1 MEMDA
6 TQVEGRQQAASHN
19 NSNNTNSSDNNDD
32 EVQQT
37 TATTTTTIEHRD
49 SIDSPAFSGTEPDPD
64 PDVEVDIEADAE
76 DEAQPLSERWS
87 PLGANYD
94 DANSVSLELLSGIDC
109 GDLEPTLLGLDKLEK
124 HQQQQQQQE
133 LQQQQQPTTVAVD
146 NASELARLRSIE
158 DEQELLTSSLL
169 ALTSQFAHVQL
180 RVRQIVE
187 APTDERDQLLRDLED
202 FAFQGIPETVQ
213 PLAGNN
219 KNDDDVRDD
228 DDDGA
233 DNKEAQGEGEV
244 TAPPDGQLIEQLKSQ
259 LTELE
264 QLAYESGAP
273 GVLPQHVLLEKQ
285 KFILDEL
292 RTKLNLQVEQHQ
304 LPGLSTEQ
312 LRHQV
317 DNAIGEFVGPLKMKE
332 QLVAQLKTQ
341 ITDLERFIAFLQCD
355 TAGSGAGSGVS
366 SASDKLKLLS
376 GAYNSYAAKQT
387 ARQAPKTTTG
397 AGAGTKVEAGAGS
410 GAGTVTAGHS
420 QLQTQP
426 VAMEAGAPRRES
438 LHSKAHGLLDK
449 ASLLMQM
456 FATTHFAKRQAD
468 FQQNSLKK
476 THKGNHW
483 GDLRA
488 QLEVDI
494 QEVAALAATLSCDRE
509 KLANIKRALR
519 QQQQQHSAG
528 GGSLALNAQ
537 NGALTTVPPR
547 CRRAAAAAVA
557 GHELTPYAAGAAGAA
572 ASSDSDE
579 DAYERYDWD
588 KDKAGLG
595 RRIVHMR
602 GDSIATIG
610 RELTSVVRKN
620 FARTLQQLIQHG
632 LRIPAESAAS
642 SLMVPFMRCLQ
653 PGAQR
658 VSATTAAGGGG
669 GGVGGGGGGLGG
681 GVASS
686 DMQFLGIGRSMHVWE
701 LIIEYYNLKNGEE
714 YNNTPARKLSQSFQL
729 DIVDA
734 HAVTAK
740 QSLLSAIGMI
750 LAMHRPYKRSYN
762 AHFKAL
768 ICAGLNAHLLVEWLN
783 LILSCN
789 ELIDTYYTSNS
800 YVACTGFRDS
810 LRSIDA
816 LSKFDFDLPVD
827 LAIRHF
833 RNI

>member
-1 MEMDA
+1 NDA
-6 TQVEGRQQAASHN
+6 K
-19 NSNNTNSSDNNDD
+19 
-32 EVQQT
+32 QT
-37 TATTTTTIEHRD
+37 TTATTIEHRD
-49 SIDSPAFSGTEPDPD
+49 SLESPAYSGTEPDGD
-64 PDVEVDIEADAE
+64 EEDVEDVE

-94 DANSVSLELLSGIDC
+94 DANSVSLELLAGVDC
-109 GDLEPTLLGLDKLEK
+109 GDMCVVEPTLLGLDKLEK
-124 HQQQQQQQE
+124 QQQQH
-133 LQQQQQPTTVAVD
+133 D
-146 NASELARLRSIE
+146 ASELARLRSIE

-202 FAFQGIPETVQ
+202 FAFQGIPEAVQ
-213 PLAGNN
+213 PLPGQ
-219 KNDDDVRDD
+219 
-228 DDDGA
+228 DDGDGDDGDSNENGNEEGD
-233 DNKEAQGEGEV
+233 DNET
-244 TAPPDGQLIEQLKSQ
+244 TAPAGELIEQLKSQ

-355 TAGSGAGSGVS
+355 NAGGGAAGL
-366 SASDKLKLLS
+366 ASDKLKLLS

-387 ARQAPKTTTG
+387 ARQAPKPPPTTT
-397 AGAGTKVEAGAGS
+397 T
-410 GAGTVTAGHS
+410 TTTTAAATTATTAATP
-420 QLQTQP
+420 L
-426 VAMEAGAPRRES
+426 AMEAGAPRRES

-456 FATTHFAKRQAD
+456 FATTHFASRRQAD

-519 QQQQQHSAG
+519 QQHQQQLQTAAG
-528 GGSLALNAQ
+528 CSLNAT

-547 CRRAAAAAVA
+547 CRRAAAAAAAAAAVA
-557 GHELTPYAAGAAGAA
+557 GHELTPYAAGAGGAA

-588 KDKAGLG
+588 KDKALG

-658 VSATTAAGGGG
+658 VSAAGGGG
-669 GGVGGGGGGLGG
+669 AGGGFGGAFGGG
-681 GVASS
+681 AAPS

-789 ELIDTYYTSNS
+789 ELIDTYYTSSS

>member
-6 TQVEGRQQAASHN
+6 TLAEAKQPDNSSNSSN
-19 NSNNTNSSDNNDD
+19 NSNKSSNSSSCDD
-32 EVQQT
+32 VQQT
-37 TATTTTTIEHRD
+37 TTTSTLAEVEDRE
-49 SIDSPAFSGTEPDPD
+49 SIDRQAYKATDPDAD
-64 PDVEVDIEADAE
+64 PDVDVDVDVDVE

-94 DANSVSLELLSGIDC
+94 DANSASSELLAGGDC
-109 GDLEPTLLGLDKLEK
+109 GELEPTLLGLEKL
-124 HQQQQQQQE
+124 E
-133 LQQQQQPTTVAVD
+133 LQQATSTAVAD
-146 NASELARLRSIE
+146 NANELARLRSIE

-202 FAFQGIPETVQ
+202 FAFQGIPEVVQ
-213 PLAGNN
+213 PLTEDLE
-219 KNDDDVRDD
+219 NDD
-228 DDDGA
+228 A
-233 DNKEAQGEGEV
+233 EDNGGDEL
-244 TAPPDGQLIEQLKSQ
+244 TAPRNGQLIKQLKSQ

-264 QLAYESGAP
+264 NLAYESGEP

-355 TAGSGAGSGVS
+355 TAGGAGGPGTTNT
-366 SASDKLKLLS
+366 SDKLKLLS

-387 ARQAPKTTTG
+387 ARQTPAQLPLKAATTATTTN
-397 AGAGTKVEAGAGS
+397 S
-410 GAGTVTAGHS
+410 QMTATSTDSTEHG
-420 QLQTQP
+420 
-426 VAMEAGAPRRES
+426 PRQES

-456 FATTHFAKRQAD
+456 FATTHFAKRQED
-468 FQQNSLKK
+468 FQHNSLKK

-519 QQQQQHSAG
+519 QQRQAQHPS
-528 GGSLALNAQ
+528 GSLNAQ
-537 NGALTTVPPR
+537 NGALTTLPPR
-547 CRRAAAAAVA
+547 CRRAAAAAVAAAVA
-557 GHELTPYAAGAAGAA
+557 GHELTPYAAGGAT

-579 DAYERYDWD
+579 DMYEHYDWD
-588 KDKAGLG
+588 KDKSLS

-653 PGAQR
+653 PSAQR
-658 VSATTAAGGGG
+658 VSASG
-669 GGVGGGGGGLGG
+669 GGV
-681 GVASS
+681 SNE
-686 DMQFLGIGRSMHVWE
+686 MQFLGIGRAMHAWE

-800 YVACTGFRDS
+800 YVASTGFRDS

>member
-1 MEMDA
+1 MDMNA
-6 TQVEGRQQAASHN
+6 TLAEGQQPAS
-19 NSNNTNSSDNNDD
+19 SNSSSNSSTASCDNL
-32 EVQQT
+32 QQLAAKVGSAT
-37 TATTTTTIEHRD
+37 GTATVNED
-49 SIDSPAFSGTEPDPD
+49 VECVESPAYP
-64 PDVEVDIEADAE
+64 EADQDAEAFGE

-94 DANSVSLELLSGIDC
+94 DANSASSELITSGDC
-109 GDLEPTLLGLDKLEK
+109 ELKPTMLNQELEK
-124 HQQQQQQQE
+124 
-133 LQQQQQPTTVAVD
+133 QPPAAVAA
-146 NASELARLRSIE
+146 NEESASELARLRSIE
-158 DEQELLTSSLL
+158 EEQEVLTSSLL

-202 FAFQGIPETVQ
+202 FAFQGIPEV
-213 PLAGNN
+213 PLPAT
-219 KNDDDVRDD
+219 KTDNDNDETQQ
-228 DDDGA
+228 A
-233 DNKEAQGEGEV
+233 
-244 TAPPDGQLIEQLKSQ
+244 TPPNGQLIEKLKSQ

-264 QLAYESGAP
+264 QFAYDSGAP

-304 LPGLSTEQ
+304 LPALSTEE

-355 TAGSGAGSGVS
+355 TAGGTT
-366 SASDKLKLLS
+366 SASEKLKLLS

-387 ARQAPKTTTG
+387 ARQAPGQLPVVATTSTTTTTTNSSSNNMS
-397 AGAGTKVEAGAGS
+397 A
-410 GAGTVTAGHS
+410 TAASSSSSSNSNSENGP
-420 QLQTQP
+420 Q
-426 VAMEAGAPRRES
+426 RES

-519 QQQQQHSAG
+519 QQREQQTTNVNKPSV
-528 GGSLALNAQ
+528 SVDAQ
-537 NGALTTVPPR
+537 NGALTTLPPR
-547 CRRAAAAAVA
+547 CRRAAVNSA
-557 GHELTPYAAGAAGAA
+557 GHELTPYAASAAT

-579 DAYERYDWD
+579 DMYERYDWD
-588 KDKAGLG
+588 TDKSLG

-610 RELTSVVRKN
+610 RELTNVVRKN

-632 LRIPAESAAS
+632 LRLPAESAAS

-658 VSATTAAGGGG
+658 VAAG
-669 GGVGGGGGGLGG
+669 
-681 GVASS
+681 AAAE
-686 DMQFLGIGRSMHVWE
+686 MQFLGIGRSMHAWE
-701 LIIEYYNLKNGEE
+701 LILEYYNLKNGEE

-734 HAVTAK
+734 QAVTAK

>member
-1 MEMDA
+1 MDDILLS
-6 TQVEGRQQAASHN
+6 TSCGNMDTVVAA
-19 NSNNTNSSDNNDD
+19 
-32 EVQQT
+32 T
-37 TATTTTTIEHRD
+37 TATTTTPSIATTAFDSSSIIEIKVPD
-49 SIDSPAFSGTEPDPD
+49 SIQSEAYPEEDSNIIDAVAEAITDGNAEAVVDA
-64 PDVEVDIEADAE
+64 DVDEVDDG
-76 DEAQPLSERWS
+76 QPLSERWS

-94 DANSVSLELLSGIDC
+94 DAHSPSSELLSPDC
-109 GDLEPTLLGLDKLEK
+109 CEAELAASLERER
-124 HQQQQQQQE
+124 
-133 LQQQQQPTTVAVD
+133 QPTESAT
-146 NASELARLRSIE
+146 ELARLRNIE
-158 DEQELLTSSLL
+158 EEQELLTSSLL
-169 ALTSQFAHVQL
+169 ALTSHFAHVQL

-187 APTDERDQLLRDLED
+187 APADERDQLLRDLED
-202 FAFQGIPETVQ
+202 FAFQGIPEAAQLKESAESEQPDDGKPVQ
-213 PLAGNN
+213 P
-219 KNDDDVRDD
+219 DS
-228 DDDGA
+228 
-233 DNKEAQGEGEV
+233 
-244 TAPPDGQLIEQLKSQ
+244 QLIEQLKTQ

-264 QLAYESGAP
+264 QLAYEAGAP
-273 GVLPQHVLLEKQ
+273 GVLPQQMLLEKQ

-292 RTKLNLQVEQHQ
+292 KTKLNLQVEQHE
-304 LPGLSTEQ
+304 LPALSMEQ

-355 TAGSGAGSGVS
+355 TGGTEGASS
-366 SASDKLKLLS
+366 SADKLKQLS

-387 ARQAPKTTTG
+387 ARQMPSKSMS
-397 AGAGTKVEAGAGS
+397 TKVA
-410 GAGTVTAGHS
+410 TA
-420 QLQTQP
+420 
-426 VAMEAGAPRRES
+426 APSSEVSHVESAESEPRGES

-456 FATTHFAKRQAD
+456 FASTHFATRQAD

-519 QQQQQHSAG
+519 QHQASNATDSSG
-528 GGSLALNAQ
+528 TITAQ

-547 CRRAAAAAVA
+547 CRRAGSGSGA
-557 GHELTPYAAGAAGAA
+557 GHELTPYATAQ
-572 ASSDSDE
+572 SSDESDE

-588 KDKAGLG
+588 KSLG

-602 GDSIATIG
+602 GDSIATIS
-610 RELTSVVRKN
+610 RELTTVVRKN

-632 LRIPAESAAS
+632 LRIPAESATS
-642 SLMVPFMRCLQ
+642 SLMVPFLRCLN
-653 PGAQR
+653 PGMIGAQR
-658 VSATTAAGGGG
+658 MAAHDELQETDGRFGSGD
-669 GGVGGGGGGLGG
+669 GGLRAQLFG
-681 GVASS
+681 S
-686 DMQFLGIGRSMHVWE
+686 GRAMHAWE
-701 LIIEYYNLKNGEE
+701 LVLEYYYLKHGEE

-734 HAVTAK
+734 QVVTAK
-740 QSLLSAIGMI
+740 QSLLTSVGMI
-750 LAMHRPYKRSYN
+750 VAMHRPYKRSYN
-762 AHFKAL
+762 AHFKAFV
-768 ICAGLNAHLLVEWLN
+768 CAGLNAHLLVEWLN

-789 ELIDTYYTSNS
+789 ELIDTYYATNS
-800 YVACTGFRDS
+800 YVARTGFRDS

-816 LSKFDFDLPVD
+816 LSKFDFDLPID
-827 LAIRHF
+827 LAVRHF

>member
-1 MEMDA
+1 MEMNDTLA
-6 TQVEGRQQAASHN
+6 EGQQPAS
-19 NSNNTNSSDNNDD
+19 STSSCDN
-32 EVQQT
+32 VQPT
-37 TATTTTTIEHRD
+37 KTTTTTSSTTTTTTTSTIIAVNVNEGNVD
-49 SIDSPAFSGTEPDPD
+49 SQAYPETDP
-64 PDVEVDIEADAE
+64 EADAE

-94 DANSVSLELLSGIDC
+94 DANSASSELMTSGGDC
-109 GDLEPTLLGLDKLEK
+109 AELDEPQLLGCLTLDKPPPPPPL
-124 HQQQQQQQE
+124 
-133 LQQQQQPTTVAVD
+133 LTVGTAGAD

-158 DEQELLTSSLL
+158 EEQELLTSSLL

-202 FAFQGIPETVQ
+202 FAFQGIPEVAQ
-213 PLAGNN
+213 PNN
-219 KNDDDVRDD
+219 DHGTDEMQ
-228 DDDGA
+228 A
-233 DNKEAQGEGEV
+233 T

-264 QLAYESGAP
+264 QLAYDSGTP

-304 LPGLSTEQ
+304 LPALSTEQ

-355 TAGSGAGSGVS
+355 TAGAGGGGSGTT

-387 ARQAPKTTTG
+387 ARQTPGQLPVMATTSSAT
-397 AGAGTKVEAGAGS
+397 AAAANMNAAAGTSSAE
-410 GAGTVTAGHS
+410 H
-420 QLQTQP
+420 
-426 VAMEAGAPRRES
+426 EPRRES

-494 QEVAALAATLSCDRE
+494 QEVAALAATLSCDRQ

-519 QQQQQHSAG
+519 QQQQLAATNANNAS
-528 GGSLALNAQ
+528 GSFNAQ
-537 NGALTTVPPR
+537 NGALTTLPPR
-547 CRRAAAAAVA
+547 CRRAVANAAAA
-557 GHELTPYAAGAAGAA
+557 GHELTPYAASAAAA

-579 DAYERYDWD
+579 DIYERYDWD
-588 KDKAGLG
+588 KDKSMG

-632 LRIPAESAAS
+632 LRIPAESAAT
-642 SLMVPFMRCLQ
+642 SLMVPFMRCLH

-658 VSATTAAGGGG
+658 VAAG
-669 GGVGGGGGGLGG
+669 
-681 GVASS
+681 AAPE
-686 DMQFLGIGRSMHVWE
+686 MQFLGIGRAMHAWE
-701 LIIEYYNLKNGEE
+701 LILEYYNLKHGEE

-734 HAVTAK
+734 QVVTAK

-750 LAMHRPYKRSYN
+750 LTMHRPYKRSYN

>member
-1 MEMDA
+1 MEMDD
-6 TQVEGRQQAASHN
+6 TLVEGQQPA
-19 NSNNTNSSDNNDD
+19 NSSNTCSIS
-32 EVQQT
+32 VQQT
-37 TATTTTTIEHRD
+37 TTAAAIED
-49 SIDSPAFSGTEPDPD
+49 IDSHAYPETNPEA
-64 PDVEVDIEADAE
+64 DVEDAE

-94 DANSVSLELLSGIDC
+94 DANSASSELLTGGDC
-109 GDLEPTLLGLDKLEK
+109 GELEPTLLGLEKLEK
-124 HQQQQQQQE
+124 QAMS
-133 LQQQQQPTTVAVD
+133 TAVAD
-146 NASELARLRSIE
+146 NANELARLRSIE

-202 FAFQGIPETVQ
+202 FAFQGIPEVVQ
-213 PLAGNN
+213 PLSDSLENEDAE
-219 KNDDDVRDD
+219 
-228 DDDGA
+228 DG
-233 DNKEAQGEGEV
+233 DV
-244 TAPPDGQLIEQLKSQ
+244 TAPPNGQLIEQLKSQ

-304 LPGLSTEQ
+304 LPSLSIEQ

-355 TAGSGAGSGVS
+355 TAGDGTGGGSGTTT

-387 ARQAPKTTTG
+387 ARQTPAQLPLKANTTPATATTDGQISVKSPG
-397 AGAGTKVEAGAGS
+397 AEQGS
-410 GAGTVTAGHS
+410 
-420 QLQTQP
+420 Q
-426 VAMEAGAPRRES
+426 RES

-456 FATTHFAKRQAD
+456 FATTHFAKRQED

-519 QQQQQHSAG
+519 QQRHPSG
-528 GGSLALNAQ
+528 ALNAQ

-557 GHELTPYAAGAAGAA
+557 GHELTPYAAGGAT

-579 DAYERYDWD
+579 DMYERYDWN
-588 KDKAGLG
+588 KDKSLS

-658 VSATTAAGGGG
+658 VSVSGSGSGPNE
-669 GGVGGGGGGLGG
+669 
-681 GVASS
+681 
-686 DMQFLGIGRSMHVWE
+686 MQFLGIGRPMHAWE

-750 LAMHRPYKRSYN
+750 LAMHRPYKRSCN

-800 YVACTGFRDS
+800 YVASTGFRDS

>member
-1 MEMDA
+1 
-6 TQVEGRQQAASHN
+6 AA
-19 NSNNTNSSDNNDD
+19 
-32 EVQQT
+32 
-37 TATTTTTIEHRD
+37 ATTTARRTVEQCD
-49 SIDSPAFSGTEPDPD
+49 SIDSQTEAEPELD
-64 PDVEVDIEADAE
+64 ADGE
-76 DEAQPLSERWS
+76 DEGQPLSERWS

-94 DANSVSLELLSGIDC
+94 DANSASSELLSGVGIGVGVGV
-109 GDLEPTLLGLDKLEK
+109 GDGELEPTLLGATLDK
-124 HQQQQQQQE
+124 QQ
-133 LQQQQQPTTVAVD
+133 TAAAGATAAAAAGAASAAAAAD

-202 FAFQGIPETVQ
+202 FAFQGIPEVLPCT
-213 PLAGNN
+213 PASASGYGEPAHA
-219 KNDDDVRDD
+219 DAAPETP
-228 DDDGA
+228 DG
-233 DNKEAQGEGEV
+233 
-244 TAPPDGQLIEQLKSQ
+244 PPDGQLIEQLKSQ

-292 RTKLNLQVEQHQ
+292 RAKLNLQVEQHQ
-304 LPGLSTEQ
+304 LPALSTEQ

-355 TAGSGAGSGVS
+355 TAAG
-366 SASDKLKLLS
+366 ASDKMKLLS

-387 ARQAPKTTTG
+387 ARQVPPAQLPVRATAAAATTTAAAAAAA
-397 AGAGTKVEAGAGS
+397 AGGTASSTGVGSSSCS
-410 GAGTVTAGHS
+410 GAEQATH
-420 QLQTQP
+420 
-426 VAMEAGAPRRES
+426 RES

-476 THKGNHW
+476 TNKGNHW

-519 QQQQQHSAG
+519 HHQQQQQQQQQQHQQQQQAS
-528 GGSLALNAQ
+528 GSFNAQ
-537 NGALTTVPPR
+537 NGALTTLPPR
-547 CRRAAAAAVA
+547 CRRVVA
-557 GHELTPYAAGAAGAA
+557 TGTELTPYAAGATST
-572 ASSDSDE
+572 SSDSE
-579 DAYERYDWD
+579 EEAYEHYDWG
-588 KDKAGLG
+588 KDKSLG

-620 FARTLQQLIQHG
+620 FARTLQQLMQHG
-632 LRIPAESAAS
+632 LRVPAESAAS
-642 SLMVPFMRCLQ
+642 SLMVPFMRCLH
-653 PGAQR
+653 PGTQR
-658 VSATTAAGGGG
+658 VTASA
-669 GGVGGGGGGLGG
+669 
-681 GVASS
+681 ASEL
-686 DMQFLGIGRSMHVWE
+686 QFLGIGRPMHAWE
-701 LIIEYYNLKNGEE
+701 LVLEYYSLKNGEE

-750 LAMHRPYKRSYN
+750 VAMHRPYKRSYN

-789 ELIDTYYTSNS
+789 ELIDTYYTSSS